1 MSAIIMDGKA
11 LAQRIKL
18 DIAAAIGKLD
28 KPVGLGTILVGDD
41 PGSVAY
47 VEGKHRDCA
56 EVGIKSIKVNL
67 PATSNTSE
75 VIAAVNALNTDPN
88 CTGFIVQLPLPV
100 GVDTQKVLSAINP
113 AKDADGLTPNNLG
126 NLVLGFNSVVACTP
140 KAIVALLAEYKINLS
155 GVKVLVIGRGM
166 TVGRPLSIL
175 LSQKQINA
183 TVTLAHSASKNLTEL
198 IKESDVVIAAMGSA
212 QFIKAQMVKKG
223 SVLVDVGITRDGNQ
237 LVGDFDPKVIEVAS
251 AFAPMPGGVGPMT
264 RVMLLKN
271 VIELA
276 RNEK

>member
-1 MSAIIMDGKA
+1 MSAMILDGKA
-11 LAQRIKL
+11 LAQRIKV

-28 KPVGLGTILVGDD
+28 KSVGLGTILVGDD

-67 PATSNTSE
+67 AATSTTVE
-75 VIAAVNALNTDPN
+75 VISAVNALNTDPS

-140 KAIVALLAEYKINLS
+140 KAIVALLTEYKINLS
-155 GVKVLVIGRGM
+155 GAKVLVIGRGM

-175 LSQKQINA
+175 LSQKPINA
-183 TVTLAHSASKNLTEL
+183 TVTLAHSVSKNLTEL
-198 IKESDVVIAAMGSA
+198 IKDADVVIAAMGSA
-212 QFIKAQMVKKG
+212 KFIKAEMVKKG

>member
-1 MSAIIMDGKA
+1 MSAKIMDGKA
-11 LAQRIKL
+11 LAQRIKV
-18 DIAAAIGKLD
+18 DIAITIGKLD
-28 KPVGLGTILVGDD
+28 KSVGLGTILVGDD

-67 PATSNTSE
+67 PATSTTSE
-75 VIAAVNALNTDPN
+75 VIAAVNALNTDPS

-100 GVDTQKVLSAINP
+100 GVDSQKILSAINP

-140 KAIVALLAEYKINLS
+140 KAIVALLSEYKINLS
-155 GVKVLVIGRGM
+155 GVKVLVIGRGV

-175 LSQKQINA
+175 LSQKPINA

-198 IKESDVVIAAMGSA
+198 IKESDVVIAAMGRA
-212 QFIKAQMVKKG
+212 QFIKAEMVKKG
-223 SVLVDVGITRDGNQ
+223 AVLVDVGITRDGNQ
-237 LVGDFDPKVIEVAS
+237 LVGDFDPKVAEVAS
-251 AFAPMPGGVGPMT
+251 VFAPMPGGVGPMT

-276 RNEK
+276 KK

>member
-11 LAQRIKL
+11 LAQRIKV

-75 VIAAVNALNTDPN
+75 VIAAVNALNTDPS

-100 GVDTQKVLSAINP
+100 GVDTHKVLSAINP
-113 AKDADGLTPNNLG
+113 AKDADGLTPDNLG

-175 LSQKQINA
+175 LSQKPINA
-183 TVTLAHSASKNLTEL
+183 TVTLAHSASRNLTEL
-198 IKESDVVIAAMGSA
+198 IKESDVVVAAMGSA
-212 QFIKAQMVKKG
+212 QFIKAEMVKKG

>member
-1 MSAIIMDGKA
+1 MDGKA
-11 LAQRIKL
+11 LAQKIKL
-18 DIAAAIGKLD
+18 DIAAAIEKFD
-28 KPVGLGTILVGDD
+28 KPVGLGTILVGND

-47 VEGKHRDCA
+47 VDGKHRDCA

-67 PATSNTSE
+67 PATATTDE
-75 VIAAVNALNTDPN
+75 VIAAVNALNADSS

-100 GVDTQKVLSAINP
+100 GVDTQKVISAINP

-175 LSQKQINA
+175 LSQKSINA

-198 IKESDVVIAAMGSA
+198 IKDADVVIAAVGSA
-212 QFIKAQMVKKG
+212 HFIKAEMVKKG
-223 SVLVDVGITRDGNQ
+223 SVLVDVGITRDDNQ
-237 LVGDFDPKVIEVAS
+237 LVGDFDPKVIEVAT

-271 VIELA
+271 VIDLA